1 MRATLKSKV
10 TFAGVGLHTGEKVTM
25 TVNPASAQYG
35 IWFRRTD
42 IESGDAMVQAIYTA
56 VDEKPLCT
64 RLINSQGVEVGTVE
78 HIMAALAGCGI
89 HNALIE
95 IDGPEVPIL
104 DGCAAT
110 FVKAFI
116 AKGLR
121 QQNVAQHA
129 LEILKPVVVQ
139 DGEAIAMLTPAAGL
153 EIDFQIDFEDR
164 AIGKQHRHLSM
175 ANGTFVRELADS
187 RTFCRKADIDRM
199 HAAGLALG
207 GTYEN
212 AVVVDDASVLSPGGL
227 RHADEAVR
235 HKMLDALGDLALA
248 GAPILGRY
256 SGLKA
261 GHAMTNRLL
270 RKLFATP
277 GAYRVVSCTADQQAR
292 LPGAGVKHADLALV
306 A

>member
-1 MRATLKSKV
+1 MRATLRSKA
-10 TFAGVGLHTGEKVTM
+10 TFIGVGLHTGEKVTM

-42 IESGDAMVQAIYTA
+42 IELGDPMVPAIYTA

-64 RLINSQGVEVGTVE
+64 RLINDDGVEVGTVE
-78 HIMAALAGCGI
+78 HIMAALSGCGI

-95 IDGPEVPIL
+95 INGPEVPIL

-110 FVKAFI
+110 FVRAFI
-116 AKGLR
+116 AKGIR
-121 QQNVAQHA
+121 HQHVDQHA
-129 LEILKPVVVQ
+129 IEILKPVIVQ
-139 DGEAIAMLTPAAGL
+139 DGEAMAMLTPAGSL
-153 EIDFQIDFEDR
+153 EIDFQIEFADR
-164 AIGKQHRHLSM
+164 AIGKQQRLLNM

-187 RTFCRKADIDRM
+187 RTFCRKSDIDTM

-212 AVVVDDASVLSPGGL
+212 AVVVDDDDVLSPGGL

-248 GAPILGRY
+248 GMPILGRY
-256 SGLKA
+256 SGVKA

-277 GAYRVVSCTADQQAR
+277 GAYRVVACTSEQLAS
-292 LPGAGVKHADLALV
+292 LPGTGVKHEDLALV